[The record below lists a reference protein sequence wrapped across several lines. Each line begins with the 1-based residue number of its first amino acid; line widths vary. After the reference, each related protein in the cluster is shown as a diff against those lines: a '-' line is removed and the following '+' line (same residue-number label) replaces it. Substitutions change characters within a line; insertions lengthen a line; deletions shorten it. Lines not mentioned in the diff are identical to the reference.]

1 MSAILN
7 FDATNIAPDTGSQ
20 DALPA
25 GWYDVVMEA
34 SEMKPTKDGTGAY
47 LETKFNVIAPQ
58 PHAGKKVFARLNLRN
73 QNATAQEI
81 AYKQLSAICH
91 AVGVLQVA
99 DSAQL
104 HNLPLKVK
112 LKLRKAD
119 GDYEANNEI
128 TAFKNI
134 NEQVALA
141 NVGGFPPAAG
151 GFAPP
156 PAFATPPAFAVP
168 PQAAP
173 QQFAPPPQAPQAPQQ
188 APQQAWQPPAA
199 QQPWQAPQQAPA
211 PAQQMPAAPIQQA
224 PAMQY
229 APPAWNPAAQPAP
242 QAPQQPMANPAVQAA
257 QGATPPW
264 MVQPPQA

>member
-1 MSAILN
+1 MSAVLN

-25 GWYDVVMEA
+25 GWYDVMMEA

-47 LETKFNVIAPQ
+47 LETKFNVIAP
-58 PHAGKKVFARLNLRN
+58 PVHAGKKVYARLNLRN

-141 NVGGFPPAAG
+141 NVGGFPPAG

-156 PAFATPPAFAVP
+156 SAFATPPAFAVP
-168 PQAAP
+168 P
-173 QQFAPPPQAPQAPQQ
+173 PQAPQSPQQ

-224 PAMQY
+224 PTMQY
-229 APPAWNPAAQPAP
+229 TPPAWNPAAQPAP

>member
-25 GWYDVVMEA
+25 GWYDVMMEA

-47 LETKFNVIAPQ
+47 LETKFNVIAP
-58 PHAGKKVFARLNLRN
+58 PDHAGKKVYARLNLRN

-119 GDYEANNEI
+119 GEYEANNEI

-134 NEQVALA
+134 NEKVALA

-151 GFAPP
+151 GFAAP
-156 PAFATPPAFAVP
+156 PAFSVP
-168 PQAAP
+168 TQPV
-173 QQFAPPPQAPQAPQQ
+173 APPMYAPQAPQQ
-188 APQQAWQPPAA
+188 APQQAWQQPQAP
-199 QQPWQAPQQAPA
+199 QPWQAPQQASA
-211 PAQQMPAAPIQQA
+211 PAQQMAAPPIQQA
-224 PAMQY
+224 QAPQY
-229 APPAWNPAAQPAP
+229 APPAPPAWNPAAQPVQ
-242 QAPQQPMANPAVQAA
+242 QAPQQPVANPAVPAA

-264 MVQPPQA
+264 MVQPPQS